1 MFNPEMGSR
10 EPEQEIPQEEEQN
23 NFSEAKE
30 PLEKEFQKK
39 TFSEKHF
46 AEVQTR
52 EAGLRGAKNP
62 EQTRGE
68 VFRFERGQIL
78 KGYKILREQIRD
90 AKERGEDT
98 TKKKEFLKEIR
109 GRAKVL
115 EKNLDELERQY
126 YENIKTVEIETEF
139 GKFSIPV
146 VELDLRKKE
155 DKESEQDGRIP
166 YFLLGS
172 VATNYHQTASLSMGL
187 ALEGER
193 VLVPAWPEQA
203 MVKRPDNFGELLEQQ
218 EGFKLHKEYAK
229 QTIKQ
234 MRLEKVNLMGYSM
247 GAAVALELAQ
257 DQDFQEIQDLIIVE
271 PPGLE
276 EKGLLGIGKDFALW
290 EGLLKTLP
298 NSEALIKTFKQGNRD
313 NTGNIKFLIEDGRI
327 LGKKYFNAEN
337 LGKIMP
343 KGKYQLWFGTKSSIV
358 NPEIAEKVFLEADEL
373 RKEQNPNAN
382 PVEIHIVEGGT
393 HGWPSINN
401 LGFSRMLKQEKP
413 EDQITTVKI
422 SDLENS
428 GMAGILKDI
437 K

>member
-126 YENIKTVEIETEF
+126 YEKQLVKNSW
-139 GKFSIPV
+139 GC
-146 VELDLRKKE
+146 
-155 DKESEQDGRIP
+155 
-166 YFLLGS
+166 S
-172 VATNYHQTASLSMGL
+172 VNCRRQFNNYQSCF
-187 ALEGER
+187 
-193 VLVPAWPEQA
+193 P
-203 MVKRPDNFGELLEQQ
+203 F
-218 EGFKLHKEYAK
+218 
-229 QTIKQ
+229 
-234 MRLEKVNLMGYSM
+234 EKYS
-247 GAAVALELAQ
+247 
-257 DQDFQEIQDLIIVE
+257 
-271 PPGLE
+271 
-276 EKGLLGIGKDFALW
+276 
-290 EGLLKTLP
+290 
-298 NSEALIKTFKQGNRD
+298 
-313 NTGNIKFLIEDGRI
+313 
-327 LGKKYFNAEN
+327 
-337 LGKIMP
+337 
-343 KGKYQLWFGTKSSIV
+343 YQLECIRQCS
-358 NPEIAEKVFLEADEL
+358 
-373 RKEQNPNAN
+373 
-382 PVEIHIVEGGT
+382 
-393 HGWPSINN
+393 
-401 LGFSRMLKQEKP
+401 
-413 EDQITTVKI
+413 
-422 SDLENS
+422 
-428 GMAGILKDI
+428 
-437 K
+437 